1 MSEFVNYCKMCQK
14 KISDHDDEDLNRCIK
29 IKEMSFW
36 KKE

>member
-14 KISDHDDEDLNRCIK
+14 PIKEHDDEDLNRCLK
-29 IKEMSFW
+29 IQELSFW